1 MEAKKSIQE
10 QRLRNIEI
18 TSYNSKYDQ
27 SFYELNKSWIEEFW
41 MLEDSDL
48 KDLLKPEES
57 IIELGGEIFFALANG
72 IVVGTAAMIP
82 FPNSKIELAK
92 MTVQKEYRGKGL
104 SKKLLKKCIDYAK
117 ASKAKEIFLISNSQL
132 LSERKLYDKFGF
144 IEVDLDSNKYKRG
157 NYKMVLRL

>member
-1 MEAKKSIQE
+1 MK
-10 QRLRNIEI
+10 NIEI
-18 TSYNSKYDQ
+18 SKYNSKYDK

-41 MLEDSDL
+41 VLEESDL
-48 KDLLKPEES
+48 KDLLKPRES
-57 IIELGGEIFFALANG
+57 IINLGGEIFFVLANS

-92 MTVQKEYRGKGL
+92 MTVHKKFRGKGL
-104 SKKLLKKCIDYAK
+104 SKILLKKCIDYAK
-117 ASKAKEIFLISNSQL
+117 ASKAKEIFLISNRRL
-132 LSERKLYDKFGF
+132 LNARKLYEKFGF